1 MQERRWINRYQPQ
14 TLVTGTML
22 LYIEGLFN
30 MVRGNQLLL
39 LVGVLMFPAAYL
51 IANEKK
57 IGWVLGIA
65 TSLIAIAI
73 RVVAIGPGLNVLF
86 ALIFPVVLATL
97 LLHPTSREYQKIWF
111 K

>member
-30 MVRGNQLLL
+30 MVRGSQLLL

-57 IGWVLGIA
+57 TGWTLGIA

-73 RVVAIGPGLNVLF
+73 RVVTIGLGLNVLF

>member
-1 MQERRWINRYQPQ
+1 
-14 TLVTGTML
+14 ML
-22 LYIEGLFN
+22 LYIEGVFN

-39 LVGVLMFPAAYL
+39 VMGILMFPAAYL

-57 IGWVLGIA
+57 IGWILGVFS
-65 TSLIAIAI
+65 SLAAIAI
-73 RVVAIGPGLNVLF
+73 RIMFIELGLNLLF
-86 ALIFPVVLATL
+86 TLIFPIVLATL

>member
-1 MQERRWINRYQPQ
+1 M
-14 TLVTGTML
+14 TGTML
-22 LYIEGLFN
+22 LYIEGVFN

-39 LVGVLMFPAAYL
+39 VMGILMFPAAYL

-57 IGWVLGIA
+57 IGWILGVFS
-65 TSLIAIAI
+65 SLAAIAI
-73 RVVAIGPGLNVLF
+73 RIMFIELGLNLLF
-86 ALIFPVVLATL
+86 TLIFPIVLATL

>member
-1 MQERRWINRYQPQ
+1 MQKRRWINRYQPQ
-14 TLVTGTML
+14 TLMTGTML
-22 LYIEGLFN
+22 LYIEGVFN

-39 LVGVLMFPAAYL
+39 VMGILMFPAAYL

-57 IGWVLGIA
+57 IGWILGVFS
-65 TSLIAIAI
+65 SLAAIAI
-73 RVVAIGPGLNVLF
+73 RIMFIELGLNLLF
-86 ALIFPVVLATL
+86 TLIFPIVLATL

>member
-1 MQERRWINRYQPQ
+1 MQKRRWINRYQPQ

-22 LYIEGLFN
+22 LYIEGVFN

-39 LVGVLMFPAAYL
+39 VMGILMFPAAYL

-57 IGWVLGIA
+57 IGWILGVFS
-65 TSLIAIAI
+65 SLAAIAI
-73 RVVAIGPGLNVLF
+73 RIMFIELGLNLLF
-86 ALIFPVVLATL
+86 TLIFPIVLATL

>member
-1 MQERRWINRYQPQ
+1 MQKRRWINRYQPQ
-14 TLVTGTML
+14 TLMTGTML
-22 LYIEGLFN
+22 LYIEGVFN

-39 LVGVLMFPAAYL
+39 VMGILMFPAAYL

-57 IGWVLGIA
+57 IGWILGVFS
-65 TSLIAIAI
+65 SLAAIAI
-73 RVVAIGPGLNVLF
+73 RIMFIELDLNLLF
-86 ALIFPVVLATL
+86 TLIFPIVLATL

>member
-30 MVRGNQLLL
+30 MVRGSQLLL

-57 IGWVLGIA
+57 IGWTLGIA

-73 RVVAIGPGLNVLF
+73 RVLAIGPGLNVLF

-97 LLHPTSREYQKIWF
+97 LLHQTSREYQKIWF